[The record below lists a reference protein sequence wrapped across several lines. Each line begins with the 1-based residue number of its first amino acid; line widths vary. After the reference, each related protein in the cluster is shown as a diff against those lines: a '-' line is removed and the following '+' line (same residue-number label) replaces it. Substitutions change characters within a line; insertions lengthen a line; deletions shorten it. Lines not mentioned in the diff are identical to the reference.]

1 MKTPLSSLPT
11 SVKVLALVSLS
22 PLVMA
27 GDPAPKAPVVTTPPP
42 TPSSSEWKVTSWAYG
57 WLAGVKGTTGVHGF
71 TTEVDVPF
79 SGILDHLDM
88 TASLNLEAQKGR
100 WGGWI
105 DAMYLKVS
113 TGGST
118 PDPLL
123 DTVSVS
129 MEQLVAEA
137 ALFYRVWESP
147 RGALDL
153 YAGARYMSVTG
164 DLSLSL
170 SNSGVEQVS
179 EDVSARVIDEVID
192 RVKSGVRGKAVP
204 VIEQKKTQLSNQV
217 AAKAS
222 SILNDL
228 RAIGQSHPGLINA
241 IQKSD
246 RLQQAIRDA
255 ASARIDEQIALAQSK
270 VAVVQ
275 SKVAAAKARA
285 RRAVA
290 KAEKALAKEIE
301 RALRE
306 SIPTELSGTKD
317 WVDPFIG
324 VRGYYHFTDRLY
336 ATAKADIGGFGISS
350 DLAWQVY
357 GALGYNLT
365 KRTTLEIGYKH
376 MAVDYTS
383 GGFVNDVATSGVFLN
398 MGIRL

>member
-1 MKTPLSSLPT
+1 
-11 SVKVLALVSLS
+11 
-22 PLVMA
+22 
-27 GDPAPKAPVVTTPPP
+27 
-42 TPSSSEWKVTSWAYG
+42 
-57 WLAGVKGTTGVHGF
+57 
-71 TTEVDVPF
+71 VDVPF
-79 SGILDHLDM
+79 SGILDNLDM
-88 TASLNLEAQKGR
+88 TASLNLEVQKGR

-113 TGGST
+113 AGGST

-129 MEQLVAEA
+129 MEQIVAEA

-170 SNSGVEQVS
+170 SDSGVEQVS
-179 EDVSARVIDEVID
+179 EEISSRVIDEVID
-192 RVKSGVRGKAVP
+192 RVKTGAKSKAAP
-204 VIEQKKTQLSNQV
+204 ILEEKKTQLSNQI

-228 RAIGQSHPGLINA
+228 RAIGQSHPGLVNA
-241 IQKSD
+241 IQRSE
-246 RLQQAIRDA
+246 RLQQAIRDT
-255 ASARIDEQIALAQSK
+255 ASARIDEQIALAQAK
-270 VAVVQ
+270 AAVVQ

-285 RRAVA
+285 RRAVER
-290 KAEKALAKEIE
+290 AEKALAKEIE

-306 SIPTELSGTKD
+306 SIPTQLSGTKD

-324 VRGYYHFTDRLY
+324 IRGYYNFTDKFY

-365 KRTTLEIGYKH
+365 KRTTLELGYKH

-383 GGFVNDVATSGVFLN
+383 DGFVNDVATSGVFLN
-398 MGIRL
+398 LGIRL